1 MAMSYDFLKTLYA
14 DVVSM
19 LSRLVVKRWDLAH
32 ARETTETA
40 RAFELYRACVLG
52 SRYFYNFATFDVD
65 ILQDYLDPATAR
77 LAAERTSLIPEIYR
91 EDIVRRQAQRVI
103 DGYEERN
110 DYYRMLMGLPSTDT
124 RRYIY
129 VTDHANIDPATP
141 VHELSN
147 EQISQLEM
155 DGTIDRLKELNPDAG
170 YLDYLGP
177 NRIDFVTARLAKPF
191 DILRLGPPTSN
202 RTREMLE
209 TEYYKARKFVMV
221 NLFNQK
227 MFPPNSRELYHPFL
241 GLLMITLAVRNTLVP
256 SEADYLN
263 FEEILDS
270 ILESYGL
277 LSYFKRFPFTYKRP
291 LVLALDK
298 ILANKGT
305 DGVLIDI
312 CNIFNFDD
320 FDANRY
326 YLMKTYRKD
335 PDGNVIIDPD
345 NPYNT
350 WELNF
355 VKSDIQEHE
364 IDFNAEDMLS
374 YEEVTNAD
382 YLWQLT
388 DEETRDMLKE
398 EYNLMMSKYI
408 SVDACFDVTMLTFE
422 VCCFI
427 NMVLW
432 SRSNLQQITISNH
445 YATAGTSNIWT
456 MLVFLLAAMAK
467 KANFDGNIVY
477 EPEAIAEIMRFNY
490 GDIQEELQTIIEKY
504 TLQIDVADGT
514 QVVPGFDTIAL
525 DRPLG
530 YIDGMDAA
538 KIYVRNRDLYEA
550 ILQEMA
556 STQDYRQ
563 YQALVEL
570 RDTLFF
576 SASEEVSFTKTDGTH
591 ASTYYEM
598 LQDMDPRITERLDLI
613 EDEDELNE
621 MILYILEKL
630 EDVFN
635 SPELR
640 YLFLNTSNNYNTII
654 SRYLRTAINVFKAS
668 SVQLESINI
677 VLYLGD
683 HEPVRVIDYAYK
695 EKHAYIHDVVHIDD
709 EVALHKTIILEDHV
723 MVGDRVYT
731 EYQ

>member
-1 MAMSYDFLKTLYA
+1 MPMSYEFLKTLYA

-52 SRYFYNFATFDVD
+52 SRYFYNFATFDLD
-65 ILQDYLDPATAR
+65 ILQGYMDPATAR
-77 LAAERTSLIPEIYR
+77 LATEDTNLIPEQYR
-91 EDIVRRQAQRVI
+91 EDIVRRQSQRVI
-103 DGYEERN
+103 DNYEERN
-110 DYYRMLMGLPSTDT
+110 DYYRMLMGLPPVGT
-124 RRYIY
+124 RRFIYI
-129 VTDHANIDPATP
+129 TGHDNIDPTTP
-141 VHELSN
+141 VHQLTN
-147 EQISQLEM
+147 EQISQLEI
-155 DGTIDRLKELNPDAG
+155 DGTIARLKEENPDAG

-177 NRIDFVTARLAKPF
+177 SSIDFVTARLAKPF
-191 DILRLGPPTSN
+191 EILRLGPPTSN

-227 MFPPNSRELYHPFL
+227 MFPSNSRELYHPFL

-277 LSYFKRFPFTYKRP
+277 LKYFERFPFTYKRP

-312 CNIFNFDD
+312 CNIFNFDN

-326 YLMKTYRKD
+326 YLMKTYKKD
-335 PDGNVIIDPD
+335 EDGNIIINPDDP
-345 NPYNT
+345 YAT

-364 IDFNAEDMLS
+364 IDFNPEDMLS

-388 DEETRDMLKE
+388 DEETRDMLQE

-427 NMVLW
+427 NLVLY
-432 SRSNLQQITISNH
+432 SRSNLQQITVSNH
-445 YATAGTSNIWT
+445 YATGGSSTIWT
-456 MLVFLLAAMAK
+456 MLIFLLAAMAK
-467 KANFDGNIVY
+467 KANFDGNIIY
-477 EPEAIAEIMRFNY
+477 EPEQIAEIMRFNY
-490 GDIQEELQTIIEKY
+490 GDIQEELQAIIDKY
-504 TLQIDVADGT
+504 KLEIDVPVDA
-514 QVVPGFDTIAL
+514 QVVPGYDTISL
-525 DRPLG
+525 DKPLG
-530 YIDGMDAA
+530 YIDGADAA
-538 KIYVRNRDLYEA
+538 KIYVHNRDLYEA

-556 STQDYRQ
+556 TTQDYRQ
-563 YQALVEL
+563 YQSLVEL
-570 RDTLFF
+570 RDLLFY
-576 SASEEVSFTKTDGTH
+576 SASEEVSFTKTDGTP
-591 ASTYYEM
+591 ASTYYDM
-598 LQDMDPRITERLDLI
+598 LQDTDPRIVQRLDAI

-621 MILYILEKL
+621 VILYILEKL
-630 EDVFN
+630 EDTFS
-635 SPELR
+635 SPELK
-640 YLFLNTSNNYNTII
+640 YLFLNTANNYNTII

-668 SVQLESINI
+668 SVQLDSINI
-677 VLYLGD
+677 ILYLGD
-683 HEPVRVIDYAYK
+683 HEPVRIIDDAYK
-695 EKHAYIHDVVHIDD
+695 HKNAYIHDIVHIDD
-709 EVALHKTIILEDHV
+709 EVALHKTIYIEDH
-723 MVGDRVYT
+723 MIVGDRVYT
-731 EYQ
+731 EYH